1 MKKLLHLILLFVGL
15 FVVNGLFAQINY
27 GGTPAVKFGKNT
39 NYKYGIMPTNLPTG
53 GTYGTSQAAADAYNT
68 WKSTYV
74 STSGSSSRVLFD
86 DGSSTVS
93 EGIGYGMLLS
103 VYAADKTLFDGLW
116 TYCKAHLDGNGLM
129 NWKYDSGGNM
139 TGSGSATD
147 ADLDIAMALII
158 AAEQWSSTSGNTYK
172 TDAQT
177 MITAIKNKLDLG
189 ADGSTL
195 NGDTWGNSNTCRN
208 PSYFAPAYYTQFAKV
223 DATNATFWG
232 TTAINATNTVLNA
245 NRNTTSGLVSNWCDV
260 SGTENSCGNTGSG
273 ANGYGADACRNP
285 WRMAVDYLWNGS
297 SASSAATS
305 INSKLTAFVNGYEN
319 QLKGP
324 QTNRAVS
331 NPSGGS
337 YINGSYATFA
347 LAPMTSAS
355 AQSSLNKCYTAVAN
369 LSGNDAYFNATMRC
383 ITLFTL
389 TGNFWAPGASGFV
402 FPPTIASAV
411 TDATGKII
419 TLTANKALTT
429 STPATSA
436 FTVYYNGTAQ
446 TGIVSSVSVSGS
458 TITVNVTTAPT
469 PGQTVTI
476 SYSGT
481 TITST
486 DAAALATFTNMTVL
500 NMLAGNETILD
511 DCDDGNDVNNVGG
524 IWFTFN
530 DAADQNKACQKGT
543 TATITPLSSAANPFK
558 MTAPGYNSTAYAV
571 NTTYTLGTKYTP
583 YANGTSGSCSSNAN
597 PSYVGIGTWCNRVQ
611 SVTMDWSS
619 GKGVSFWYKGP
630 ACAFQVIISEVTDYA
645 FHAYAVPACTAWTKL
660 TLTWDQFV
668 QPSTWGA
675 RVTFSAK
682 HVQKLQ
688 WQYSTGTSDQT
699 GSVWIDDI
707 HILNMPPVA
716 MTAFTIGVNPLSKIT
731 DPLTLTK
738 TSTDTLKLQVV
749 PSPTTASY
757 PVASWTSSDTT
768 VVKVDYNGNI
778 KVIGYGTATITAIG
792 KMQQGLSATYTVK
805 VPEPAVNPTGITFTP
820 STYSIGIGSTATLNP
835 TFAPTGVNQTGLTW
849 ASSNTAIATVS
860 SSGVVTGIATGSVTI
875 TATSKTATT
884 VKGTATVS
892 VVKTDVTGLAV
903 TPTSVT
909 VTLGESATITPTI
922 TPTNATNQ
930 TVNWTSSNLNIATVN
945 SSGVISSVGVGTCTI
960 TATSADNFAKTAT
973 IFVTVNSIAVTGV
986 SVTPTSTSV
995 VVGATT
1001 TLTPTVSPSTAVQ
1014 TVAYT
1019 TSDKTIA
1026 TVSPAGVITG
1036 VAVGTATITVT
1047 STSDATKTATCIIT
1061 VNPVLV
1067 TSITVAPTTA
1077 SLYINETTTLSA
1089 SVAPTNPTIG
1099 TYTWSSSNAAIATVD
1114 ATGKV
1119 TAVATGTANIIA
1131 TANDASGKTGIC
1143 VVTVSPRLVTGITMS
1158 PTTLTLNIAQTS
1170 TLTATVAPIN
1180 ATLSTVKWTSSDE
1193 TVATV
1198 DANGKVSAIKIGTAT
1213 ITASANDASGK
1224 SATCLVTVSAKK
1236 VTSITVTA
1244 TATALY
1250 MNETATVTASVIP
1263 TDATDK
1269 TVTWTSDKPT
1279 VATVAS
1285 DGTVTAG
1292 ANVAGT
1298 VTITATAN
1306 DGSGVTG
1313 TILITVSPR
1322 LVTSITMSP
1331 TTATL
1336 YVNDNTTLTASVAP
1350 INATLS
1356 TVKWS
1361 SSDETVATV
1370 DANGKVTANKIGTAT
1385 ITASAND
1392 ASGKSATCA
1401 ITVTPRLVTSITMSS
1416 TTATLYV
1423 NDNTALT
1430 ATVAPINATLTSVK
1444 WTSSDETVATVD
1456 ANGKVTANK
1465 IGTATITAS
1474 ANDASGKS
1482 ATCAITVTP
1491 RLVTNIL
1498 VTPTATALNIGDSTT
1513 LTATVSPTNATDGT
1527 YTWSSSNKAIATVDA
1542 NGKIIGVAVGTA
1554 TITALANDASGK
1566 SATCLVTVNAVLPI
1580 SISTSTAIG
1589 FVTTD
1594 PSQTLTATIFPTNTT
1609 DKTITWTSSNVNVAT
1624 VNAKTGEVTPVGIGS
1639 CTITVSCNTA
1649 TSVNASCV
1657 VTVAASVTKVT
1668 GITLDNSTLTI
1679 TIGSTGTIT
1688 ATVAPLNATDKS
1700 VNWISS
1706 DPTIATV
1713 ANGLISGLKIGTAT
1727 ITVTTVDGG
1736 YKTACNVTISAV
1748 SVTGVTLD
1756 QTTLLL
1762 NETSNPVQLTATV
1775 APSNATERSVSWSSS
1790 NTAVA
1795 SVSPSGVVSVQGIGT
1810 ATITVTTTDGAKT
1823 ATCNVTVSAT
1833 SVTGVTLDQT
1843 SLSLTASSNSVTL
1856 TATVLPANATNK
1868 GVSWSSSNNSVVTVT
1883 NGVVSVTGIGT
1894 ATITVTTT
1902 DGAKTATCNVT
1913 VSSIAVTGISL
1924 DKTSLSLAATSTP
1937 VTLVATISPINA
1949 TTKDIAWLSSNTKVA
1964 TVSSTGVVSVQG
1976 IGTATITVTTTDGTK
1991 TASCNVTVSAINV
2004 TKITLDQTSLTLTLT
2019 STPVALTPTISPA
2032 DASDKSV
2039 KWTSSDLTIATV
2051 ANGVV
2056 SAAGIG
2062 TATITATTNDGSGI
2076 SATCL
2081 VTVSSIAVK
2090 GVTLDQTSLSA
2101 TVTSN
2106 PVTLIA
2112 TINPTDATDK
2122 TVAWAS
2128 SNPNVAIVSPSGVVS
2143 FKGIG
2148 SATITVTTTDG
2159 LKTATCNVTVNS
2171 ISVTD
2176 ITLDQATLSMTVASS
2191 QVTLTPTINPIDASD
2206 KSVTWLSS
2214 NTKIATVNASGI
2226 VTAISVGTATITVTA
2241 NDGSGISGTCIV
2253 TVNAIPVTGVILDK
2267 STLTLN
2273 PGGVTGVLT
2282 ATVSPENATDKSVTW
2297 SSSNTSIA
2305 TVDKGI
2311 VTPVSVGTATITV
2324 TTTDGSKTASC
2335 VVKVEVNTISVTG
2348 ITLVASKSVA
2358 LNESLTLTAT
2368 VAPSNATVKD
2378 IIWSSSDGTVATVDA
2393 SGILTLLKV
2402 GTTTITATTV
2412 DGGKTASCAVTVT
2425 KILTSSIIIDNA
2437 ADIIVGNTKQL
2448 TTQVS
2453 PTGANT
2459 SVTWHSDN
2467 TTVATVDG
2475 NGLITA
2481 IAAGSANVTA
2491 TATDGTG
2498 IISNTCVVTVT
2509 TIPVTGVVLNSTSLI
2524 IDLAANTSTLT
2535 ATVQPTNATN
2545 KNVTWLASN
2554 TSIITVSNGTVTAV
2568 ALGTATVTATSAERS
2583 VLYAKCTIEVVT
2595 KATLKSTITTVQ
2607 KGLDTAITGT
2617 VIGDYPESAK
2627 TTLQAAIDTAQ
2638 TVVKSTTATQV
2649 QIDAAVATLL
2659 KAQSDF
2665 NKKQIVN
2672 ETLIFNAELANL
2684 TYLNTYWYSFND
2696 ATPGGSSKVT
2706 PLTDASHP
2714 FTMSQPGAN
2723 GTANAAMID
2732 YSLMGAK
2739 ILGYSPFVGMGLQMK
2754 DPAGA
2759 YDLTGSTGM
2768 SFWVKS
2774 QNPYYLEINLTSI
2787 TDDGNYYIQ
2796 LPAATNWTKVTLN
2809 WSDFAQYSWGV
2820 KKPWDL
2826 TLVSK
2831 FQWKVQS
2838 SDGTAG
2844 QLWVDE
2850 VKILGKILDLPKL
2863 NLVDRTALDSL
2874 IKKAQTVYST
2884 SVEGSAEGQYQSG
2897 SKTVFLTSITSA
2909 QSALDTCSTQAGVD
2923 QAVIDLQTA
2932 INLFQTKIIHI
2943 DLKDLNAAISNAQT
2957 IHDDAV
2963 EGDAN
2968 GQYPSGSKAT
2978 LQLAINTANNASLNK
2993 LSTQAN
2999 IDQARTTLLA
3009 AVASF
3014 KAKIITIDLSKLKSL
3029 ISSAQTT
3036 YSNAIVGTLD
3046 GQYPAKAKTDFLT
3059 AITTA
3064 QTASTNASISQALVD
3079 QARFDLQTA
3088 INIFLGQVN
3097 TSLPVDKTVLN
3108 TKITTAN
3115 SLDSAAVEGTKTGQ
3129 YPAGAKLIFETAIS
3143 SAKSVYADPS
3153 ATQGTVNTATIN
3165 LQTAI
3170 DQFLAKQITVDKTVL
3185 AQTIT
3190 NAQTILLQAVEGT
3203 KPGQYPAFAIS
3214 DLNTALAASQGVYD
3228 SKTSTQSAID
3238 ASNTAL
3244 IYAIADFESRKVDNP
3259 EKSRLYNDIVTA
3271 QGIIATAKEGDRPTQ
3286 YPSTDFTA
3294 FKTAISAALAVY
3306 NDSTK
3311 NQAEVNA
3318 ADDTLKAAKSAFNG
3332 AMIGSA
3338 DTKSLADKIVDAN
3351 NIICRATI
3359 GTLPS
3364 QYPQWAKDTLAV
3376 VIRQSENVK
3385 DSITAT
3391 QKEIDNQVTIL
3402 DNAITAFQNSKN
3414 PEAPKT
3420 NLNKIIENAKA
3431 SLVGIRVPEDYSQ
3444 SAVDSLTSAIN
3455 AASDI
3460 NSDPSATPDE
3470 VNASAALLESKI
3482 QAFISQKVGFDNISI
3497 STTFGPNP
3505 VVDVLHIYST
3515 ETIHSYEIYS
3525 VIGKPVK
3532 HGTATEVDLNDLTS
3546 GNYFIKV
3553 ILNNGSTIVKLIS
3566 KE

>member
-15 FVVNGLFAQINY
+15 LCIDNLYAQIN
-27 GGTPAVKFGKNT
+27 TPSTCAVPFGKNT
-39 NYKYGIMPTNLPTG
+39 AYKYGIMPTNLPTS
-53 GTYGTSQAAADAYNT
+53 GTYTGATAAGAAYT
-68 WKSTYV
+68 AWKSAYV
-74 STSGSSSRVLFD
+74 TTGGSGEYRVLFD

-93 EGIGYGMLLS
+93 EGIAYGMLLS

-116 TYCKAHLDGNGLM
+116 TYYKNHRDGNGVM
-129 NWKYDSGGNM
+129 NWKYSSSSSV
-139 TGSGSATD
+139 TGSNGATD
-147 ADLDIAMALII
+147 AELDVAMALII
-158 AAEQWSSTSGNTYK
+158 AAEQWSSTAGNTYK
-172 TDAQT
+172 ADALSLIQKIKSLEMATDGQ
-177 MITAIKNKLDLG
+177 
-189 ADGSTL
+189 TL
-195 NGDTWGNSNTCRN
+195 NGDAWGNTNSCRN
-208 PSYFAPAYYTQFAKV
+208 PSYFAPGYYTEFAKV
-223 DATNATFWG
+223 DASNATFWN
-232 TTAINATNTVLNA
+232 TTAITATNTILTA
-245 NRNTTSGLVSNWCDV
+245 NRNSTSGLVSNWCDN

-273 ANGYGADACRNP
+273 ASGFGADACRNP
-285 WRMAVDYLWNGS
+285 WRMAIDYLWHGS
-297 SASSAATS
+297 SASTVAKDIDA
-305 INSKLTAFVNGYEN
+305 KLTSFVNGYEG

-324 QTNRAVS
+324 LTTRSVS
-331 NPSGGS
+331 NPSSGS

-347 LAPMTSAS
+347 LPPMTSSS
-355 AQSSLNKCYTAVAN
+355 AQLSLNRCYTNVAA
-369 LSGNDAYFNATMRC
+369 LSNVDAYFNSTIRC
-383 ITLFTL
+383 ISMFVL

-429 STPATSA
+429 STPAASA

-458 TITVNVTTAPT
+458 TITVNVSTAPT

-481 TITST
+481 SITST
-486 DAAALATFTNMTVL
+486 DAAVLATFTNMTVL

-511 DCDDGNDVNNVGG
+511 DCDDGNSINNVGG
-524 IWFTFN
+524 IWFSFN
-530 DAADQNKACQKGT
+530 DAPDQKAACKSGT
-543 TATITPLSSAANPFK
+543 TSTISPLSSASNPFK

-571 NTTYTLGTKYTP
+571 NATYTLGANYTP
-583 YANGTSGSCSSNAN
+583 YNSGSCASWTN
-597 PSYVGIGTWCNRVQ
+597 PAYVGIGTWCNRVQ
-611 SVTMDWSS
+611 SVSMDWSS
-619 GKGVSFWYKGP
+619 GTGVSFWYKGP

-668 QPSTWGA
+668 QPGWTKSP
-675 RVTFSAK
+675 VTFSAK

-688 WQYSTGTSDQT
+688 WQFATGTTGAAASTGSI
-699 GSVWIDDI
+699 WIDDV
-707 HILNMPPVA
+707 HVLNMPPVP
-716 MTAFTIGVNPLSKIT
+716 MTSMAIGVDPLSKIT
-731 DPLTLTK
+731 DPLNLTT

-749 PSPTTASY
+749 PTPTTASY
-757 PVASWTSSDTT
+757 PVASWSSSDTT
-768 VVKVDYNGNI
+768 VVKIDYNGYI
-778 KVIGYGTATITAIG
+778 KVIGYGTAIITARS
-792 KMQQGLSATYTVK
+792 KMQQNLTATYTVT
-805 VPEPAVNPTGITFTP
+805 VPAPKVNPTAIAFSPT
-820 STYSIGIGSTATLNP
+820 TYSVGIGSTTTLIP
-835 TFAPTGVNQTGLTW
+835 TFTPTNVNQTGLTW
-849 ASSNTAIATVS
+849 TSSNALVASVS
-860 SSGVVTGIATGSVTI
+860 ASGVVTGVAVGTVTI
-875 TATSKTATT
+875 TATSTT
-884 VKGTATVS
+884 VTSIKATATVS
-892 VVKTDVTGLAV
+892 VVKTDVTGLTV

-960 TATSADNFAKTAT
+960 TATSADNSAKTAT
-973 IFVTVNSIAVTGV
+973 ISVTVNAIAVSGV

-1001 TLTPTVSPSTAVQ
+1001 TLTPTVSPSTAAQ
-1014 TVAYT
+1014 TVTYT

-1026 TVSPAGVITG
+1026 TVSTAGVVTG
-1036 VAVGTATITVT
+1036 VAVGTATITVA
-1047 STSDATKTATCIIT
+1047 STSDATKTATCVIT

-1067 TSITVAPTTA
+1067 TAITVAPTTA

-1099 TYTWSSSNAAIATVD
+1099 TYTWSSSNAAVATVD

-1158 PTTLTLNIAQTS
+1158 PTTLTLNTTQTS

-1198 DANGKVSAIKIGTAT
+1198 DGNGKVSAIKIGTAT

-1236 VTSITVTA
+1236 VTTITVTA

-1250 MNETATVTASVIP
+1250 MNETATVTASVVP

-1269 TVTWTSDKPT
+1269 TVTWSSDNT
-1279 VATVAS
+1279 NFATVTS
-1285 DGTVTAG
+1285 DGTVTAV
-1292 ANVAGT
+1292 AAGT

-1350 INATLS
+1350 SNATLT

-1392 ASGKSATCA
+1392 ASGKSATCV
-1401 ITVTPRLVTSITMSS
+1401 ITVAPRLVTSITMSS

-1423 NDNTALT
+1423 NDNASLT

-1474 ANDASGKS
+1474 ANDASGKT
-1482 ATCAITVTP
+1482 ATCAITVAP

-1498 VTPTATALNIGDSTT
+1498 VTPTATTLNIGDSTT

-1542 NGKIIGVAVGTA
+1542 SGKVIGIAEGTA

-1566 SATCLVTVNAVLPI
+1566 SATCLVTINAVLPI
-1580 SISTSTAIG
+1580 SVSTSAAIG

-1609 DKTITWTSSNVNVAT
+1609 DKTITWTSSNINVAT

-1639 CTITVSCNTA
+1639 CTITVSCNAA

-1679 TIGSTGTIT
+1679 TIGSTGTLT
-1688 ATVAPLNATDKS
+1688 ATVAPANATDKS

-1727 ITVTTVDGG
+1727 ITVTTVDGS
-1736 YKTACNVTISAV
+1736 YKASCTVTVGAV

-1756 QTTLLL
+1756 QTALLL

-1795 SVSPSGVVSVQGIGT
+1795 SVSSSGVVSVQGIGT
-1810 ATITVTTTDGAKT
+1810 ATITVTTTDGSKT
-1823 ATCNVTVSAT
+1823 AICNVTVSAT

-1843 SLSLTASSNSVTL
+1843 SLPLTASSNSVTL

-1902 DGAKTATCNVT
+1902 DGSKTATCNVT

-1937 VTLVATISPINA
+1937 VTLMATISPINA
-1949 TTKDIAWLSSNTKVA
+1949 TIKDIAWLSSNTKVA

-1976 IGTATITVTTTDGTK
+1976 IGTATITVTTADGSK
-1991 TASCNVTVSAINV
+1991 TAICNVTVSAINV
-2004 TKITLDQTSLTLTLT
+2004 TQITLDQTSLALTLT
-2019 STPVALTPTISPA
+2019 STPIALTPTISPA

-2039 KWTSSDLTIATV
+2039 KWTSSDPTIATV

-2062 TATITATTNDGSGI
+2062 TATITATANDGSGI
-2076 SATCL
+2076 TTTCL

-2090 GVTLDQTSLSA
+2090 GITLDQTSLSA

-2112 TINPTDATDK
+2112 TINPTDATDR
-2122 TVAWAS
+2122 TVSWTS
-2128 SNPNVAIVSPSGVVS
+2128 SNSNIAMVSTSGVVS

-2148 SATITVTTTDG
+2148 TATITVTTTDG
-2159 LKTATCNVTVNS
+2159 SKTATCNVTVNA
-2171 ISVTD
+2171 ISVTS
-2176 ITLDQATLSMTVASS
+2176 ITLDQPTLAMTVASS
-2191 QVTLTPTINPIDASD
+2191 PVTLTPTINPIDASD

-2253 TVNAIPVTGVILDK
+2253 TVNAIPVTGVTLDK

-2297 SSSNTSIA
+2297 SSSNIAIA

-2378 IIWSSSDGTVATVDA
+2378 ITWSSSDVTVATVDA

-2448 TTQVS
+2448 TAQVS

-2467 TTVATVDG
+2467 TSIATVDG
-2475 NGLITA
+2475 NGLIST

-2524 IDLAANTSTLT
+2524 IDLAASTSTLT

-2554 TSIITVSNGTVTAV
+2554 TSIITVSNGLITAV

-2595 KATLKSTITTVQ
+2595 KETLKSTITKVQ

-2617 VIGDYPESAK
+2617 AIGDYPESAK
-2627 TTLQAAIDTAQ
+2627 TILQAAIDTAQ
-2638 TVVKSTTATQV
+2638 GVVKSSTATQA

-2684 TYLNTYWYSFND
+2684 TFLNTYWYSFND

-2732 YSLMGAK
+2732 YSLMGATA
-2739 ILGYSPFVGMGLQMK
+2739 LGYSPFVGMGLQMK

-2787 TDDGNYYIQ
+2787 TDDGNYYIL

-2820 KKPWDL
+2820 KKTWDL

-2884 SVEGSAEGQYQSG
+2884 SVEGYAEGQYQTG
-2897 SKTVFLTSITSA
+2897 SKTTLLTSITSA

-2923 QAVIDLQTA
+2923 QAVIDLKTA

-2943 DLKDLNAAISNAQT
+2943 DLKALNAAIGNAQA
-2957 IHDDAV
+2957 IHDAAF
-2963 EGDAN
+2963 EGVAN

-2978 LQLAINTANNASLNK
+2978 LQFAINTASSASLNT

-2999 IDQARTTLLA
+2999 IDQATTTLVA

-3036 YSNAIVGTLD
+3036 YSNAVVGTLD

-3064 QTASTNASISQALVD
+3064 QTASTNASISQAQVD
-3079 QARFDLQTA
+3079 QAKTDLQTA
-3088 INIFLGQVN
+3088 IDIFLGQVN
-3097 TSLPVDKTVLN
+3097 TSVPVDKTALN

-3115 SLDSAAVEGTKTGQ
+3115 SLDSAAIEGTKTGQ
-3129 YPAGAKLIFETAIS
+3129 YPTGAKQILETAIS
-3143 SAKSVYADPS
+3143 LAKSVYADPS
-3153 ATQGTVNTATIN
+3153 AIQGQVNTATIN

-3170 DQFLAKQITVDKTVL
+3170 TQFLAKQITVDRTVL

-3214 DLNTALAASQGVYD
+3214 DLNTALATAQGVYD
-3228 SKTSTQSAID
+3228 SKTSTQSEID
-3238 ASNTAL
+3238 AANTAL
-3244 IYAIADFESRKVDNP
+3244 INAIADFESRKVDNP
-3259 EKSRLYNDIVTA
+3259 DKNTLYQDIVTA

-3286 YPSTDFTA
+3286 YPSADFTA
-3294 FKTAISAALAVY
+3294 FKTAINTAFAVY
-3306 NDSTK
+3306 NDPTQ
-3311 NQAEVNA
+3311 NQSDVNA
-3318 ADDTLKAAKSAFNG
+3318 ADDALDAAKSAFY
-3332 AMIGSA
+3332 ASQIQLA
-3338 DTKSLADKIVDAN
+3338 DTKSLADKIVAAN
-3351 NIICRATI
+3351 NIISRATI
-3359 GTLPS
+3359 GTRPS
-3364 QYPQWAKDTLAV
+3364 QYPQWAKDTLAT
-3376 VIRQSENVK
+3376 VILQSENVK

-3391 QKEIDNQVTIL
+3391 QDEINKQITIL
-3402 DNAITAFQNSKN
+3402 DNAITAFQNSIY
-3414 PEAPKT
+3414 PEASRKT
-3420 NLNKIIENAKA
+3420 LNTEIENAKA
-3431 SLVGIRVPEDYSQ
+3431 SLNGIRVPEDYPQ

-3455 AASDI
+3455 AANDI
-3460 NSDPSATPDE
+3460 NSDPSATLDE
-3470 VNASAALLESKI
+3470 VNASATLLESKI
-3482 QAFISQKVGFDNISI
+3482 QAFTSQKVGFDNVSI

-3525 VIGKPVK
+3525 VIGKSVK